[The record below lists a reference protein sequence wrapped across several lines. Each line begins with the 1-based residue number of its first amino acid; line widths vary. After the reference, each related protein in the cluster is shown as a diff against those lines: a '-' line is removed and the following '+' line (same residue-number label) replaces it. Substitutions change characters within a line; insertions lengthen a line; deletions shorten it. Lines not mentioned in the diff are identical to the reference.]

1 VGYFSQAHEGLHPDW
16 TLVKEIQNAAPA
28 MLEPEARSYLAKFLF
43 TGDDVFKQVN
53 VLSGGERGRLA
64 LACLALQGANLL
76 LLDEPTNHLDLPSQE
91 ILQRVIADFRGT
103 VLLVSHDRYLVDA
116 VATQVWEVLPSE
128 KTLRTFVGNY
138 SQMRAEQREQENRAK
153 GKISGNKAEKPLAH
167 RQEKKK
173 SINPR
178 TLRDLEEKISRL
190 EEELEIIS
198 GKLENPLE
206 AVESIS
212 ELGEQYNT
220 LKKALDEMWNE
231 WESIFSD

>member
-1 VGYFSQAHEGLHPDW
+1 
-16 TLVKEIQNAAPA
+16 
-28 MLEPEARSYLAKFLF
+28 
-43 TGDDVFKQVN
+43 
-53 VLSGGERGRLA
+53 LA

-116 VATQVWEVLPSE
+116 VATQVWEVLPGE
-128 KTLRTFVGNY
+128 KSLRTFDGNY

-153 GKISGNKAEKPLAH
+153 GKSLGNKAEKPETQH
-167 RQEKKK
+167 QEKKK

-178 TLRDLEEKISRL
+178 TLRDLEAKISRL
-190 EEELEIIS
+190 EEELEVVS
-198 GKLENPLE
+198 GKLENPLD

-212 ELGEQYNT
+212 DLGEQYNT
-220 LKKALDEMWNE
+220 LKKALDEKWVE
-231 WESIFSD
+231 WESLFQD